1 MKRKS
6 VSYKEIAYSNMMSIE
21 AIVSLLT
28 RKGLI
33 TQQEILDELKAIRV
47 RDKKEKNKGS
57 HPEWEKLGFAGLI
70 LTALEKG

>member
-21 AIVSLLT
+21 GLVNLLT

-33 TQQEILDELKAIRV
+33 TQQEVIDELMAV
-47 RDKKEKNKGS
+47 RARDERGKG
-57 HPEWEKLGFAGLI
+57 
-70 LTALEKG
+70 

>member
-1 MKRKS
+1 MTKQKI
-6 VSYKEIAYSNMMSIE
+6 SYEEIAYSNMMSIE

-47 RDKKEKNKGS
+47 RDEREKD
-57 HPEWEKLGFAGLI
+57 
-70 LTALEKG
+70 

>member
-1 MKRKS
+1 MTEQKI
-6 VSYKEIAYSNMMSIE
+6 SYEEIAYSNMISIE

-47 RDKKEKNKGS
+47 RDEREKN
-57 HPEWEKLGFAGLI
+57 
-70 LTALEKG
+70 

>member
-21 AIVSLLT
+21 ALVNLLT

-33 TQQEILDELKAIRV
+33 TRQEVLNELMPV
-47 RDKKEKNKGS
+47 RARD
-57 HPEWEKLGFAGLI
+57 
-70 LTALEKG
+70 EKGKG

>member
-6 VSYKEIAYSNMMSIE
+6 ISYEEIAYSNMMSIE

-47 RDKKEKNKGS
+47 RDEREKN
-57 HPEWEKLGFAGLI
+57 
-70 LTALEKG
+70 

>member
-1 MKRKS
+1 MTKQKI
-6 VSYKEIAYSNMMSIE
+6 SYEEIAYSNMMSIE

-47 RDKKEKNKGS
+47 RDEQEKN
-57 HPEWEKLGFAGLI
+57 
-70 LTALEKG
+70 

>member
-1 MKRKS
+1 MTDQKI
-6 VSYKEIAYSNMMSIE
+6 SYEEIAYSNMMSIE

-47 RDKKEKNKGS
+47 RDEQEKN
-57 HPEWEKLGFAGLI
+57 
-70 LTALEKG
+70 

>member
-1 MKRKS
+1 MTDQKI
-6 VSYKEIAYSNMMSIE
+6 SYEDIAYSNMMSIE

-47 RDKKEKNKGS
+47 RDEKEKN
-57 HPEWEKLGFAGLI
+57 
-70 LTALEKG
+70 

>member
-21 AIVSLLT
+21 ALINLLT

-33 TQQEILDELKAIRV
+33 TQQEVLDELMQLGQGMKGEKV
-47 RDKKEKNKGS
+47 RK
-57 HPEWEKLGFAGLI
+57 F
-70 LTALEKG
+70 

>member
-1 MKRKS
+1 MTDQK
-6 VSYKEIAYSNMMSIE
+6 VSYEEIAYSNMMSIE

-47 RDKKEKNKGS
+47 RDERKKN
-57 HPEWEKLGFAGLI
+57 
-70 LTALEKG
+70 